1 MVSFLSIEK
10 NHHILLVLFLTT
22 IIILAAKDREEVK
35 LRFERSLSVLQ
46 NALNE
51 HKFTTLKPLLAEN
64 FRIDKVPQ
72 TMNMAII
79 KTVVNSYSYEI
90 NELEIT
96 KITSENELF
105 RVETKF
111 YTSQKNISY
120 DFLMTAEGKF
130 VEINIFQTSQK
141 ITEKIPKENLHLP
154 ILMQADF
161 ELAGNLICVKAK
173 IDGSEGNFLIDS
185 GAPNLVLNSR
195 YFSGDK
201 NNSVAGM
208 GISGTIVGADLAHV
222 NNFEWNEFSMRDFDA
237 LNLDISHLE
246 NALDRQILGLIG
258 FQELQNFEII
268 YDYQKQEMILYQ
280 LDEAGE
286 KISNEKWKEPDL
298 MIDFTM
304 SSHIPVLQGQ
314 IENVF
319 LNLGLD
325 TGAESNLIDAKYER
339 YLIDNFEYSQQD
351 TLRGADQ
358 NFSIVSS
365 GKIDGLQIGE
375 MIYNDVITVFSKVIY
390 LKVPGEIT
398 LDGLIGYEFLS
409 RQKTAINYRKKQI
422 SLWND

>member
-1 MVSFLSIEK
+1 MK
-10 NHHILLVLFLTT
+10 
-22 IIILAAKDREEVK
+22 
-35 LRFERSLSVLQ
+35 
-46 NALNE
+46 
-51 HKFTTLKPLLAEN
+51 
-64 FRIDKVPQ
+64 
-72 TMNMAII
+72 MAII

-90 NELEIT
+90 NKLEII

-111 YTSQKNISY
+111 HTSQKKINY
-120 DFLMTAEGKF
+120 DFLMTSQGKF

-141 ITEKIPKENLHLP
+141 ITEKIPKKNLHLP
-154 ILMQADF
+154 ILMQANF
-161 ELAGNLICVKAK
+161 ELAGNLVCVKAK

-185 GAPNLVLNSR
+185 GAPSLVLNSR
-195 YFSGDK
+195 YFSGDED
-201 NNSVAGM
+201 NSVAGM
-208 GISGTIVGADLAHV
+208 GISGTIVSADLAHV
-222 NNFEWNEFSMRDFDA
+222 ANFEWNEFSMRDFDA

-268 YDYQKQEMILYQ
+268 FDYQKQKMTLYQ
-280 LDEAGE
+280 LNEAGE
-286 KISNEKWKEPDL
+286 KISNEKWEEPDL

-304 SSHIPVLQGQ
+304 SSHLPVLQGQ

-339 YLIDNFEYSQQD
+339 FLIDNFEYSRQD

-375 MIYNDVITVFSKVIY
+375 MNYDDMITVFSKVIH
-390 LKVPGEIT
+390 LNVPGEIT

-422 SLWND
+422 SLWNN